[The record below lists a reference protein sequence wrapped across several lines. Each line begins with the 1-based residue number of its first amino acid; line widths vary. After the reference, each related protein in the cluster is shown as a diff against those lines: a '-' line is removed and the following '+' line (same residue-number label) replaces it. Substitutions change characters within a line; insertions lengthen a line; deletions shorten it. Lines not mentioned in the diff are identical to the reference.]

1 MDKKELEKDIK
12 KVAGEAEK
20 LLKNADKFVET
31 SAKADKDKA
40 HGASAL
46 GRKVDDLTHGKTELE
61 KLGSAIDGF
70 ASRVEAERKK
80 K

>member
-1 MDKKELEKDIK
+1 MDKKELEKDIR

-20 LLKNADKFVET
+20 LLKNADRFVEV
-31 SAKADKDKA
+31 SAKADKDKD

-61 KLGSAIDGF
+61 KIGSAIDGF
-70 ASRVEAERKK
+70 AAKVQAEKK